1 MNALS
6 LLPALYKCYYDKIKY
21 IQMILFLIIFTKI
34 SEDIT

>member
-21 IQMILFLIIFTKI
+21 SQMILFLTTFTRI
-34 SEDIT
+34 SGEVK